1 MRVRK
6 QGGMSLI
13 GFLIVLSMV
22 VFFVYL
28 GMRITP
34 IYLEYYSVVSA
45 MDGIS
50 KEPGSARYTP
60 FELKDKFL
68 NRLWVSYSNNNVK
81 AENVKIVRN
90 NGVQIRVQYEVRKP
104 VIGNL
109 DVVASF
115 DRTAQLSN

>member
-1 MRVRK
+1 MRVHK

-45 MDGIS
+45 MDGLS
-50 KEPGSARYTP
+50 KERGSANYTP
-60 FELKDKFL
+60 FEIKDKFL
-68 NRLWVSYSNNNVK
+68 NRLWVSYSNDNVK
-81 AENVKIVRN
+81 ADNIKIVRN
-90 NGVQIRVQYEVRKP
+90 NGVWIRVQYEVRKP

-109 DVVASF
+109 DVIAAF
-115 DRTAQLSN
+115 DRSSQLSN

>member
-45 MDGIS
+45 MDGIAN
-50 KEPGSARYTP
+50 ERGSANYSP
-60 FELKDKFL
+60 FDIKDKML
-68 NRLWVSYSNNNVK
+68 NRLYLSYTDQNVK
-81 AENVKIVRN
+81 ADNIKIVRN
-90 NGVQIRVQYEVRKP
+90 NGVWIRVQYEVRKP

-109 DVVASF
+109 DVIADF
-115 DRTAQLSN
+115 DKSVQLSN